1 MRLYQNL
8 LGMQIA
14 ETLISSGV
22 GWSSLPVKLIVKKTL
37 KKNKRGAC
45 WETARED
52 EQGVQGET
60 FI

>member
-1 MRLYQNL
+1 
-8 LGMQIA
+8 MQIA